1 VVGRYVVHRLAL
13 AVPVLL
19 GISVVVFLML
29 KLVPGD
35 PAVAL
40 LGPQAEP
47 RDIEMLR
54 RAWGL
59 DRPVHE
65 QYLTWLGH
73 VLRGDLGLS
82 LEQRLPVAHL
92 VLTRFKNT
100 AVLTVASVLLSLAL
114 GLTAGI
120 VSATR
125 PRSVFDRLTMVAA
138 LFANSMPAFWLGLV
152 LIFIFSLRL
161 GWFPVSGMYS
171 IRGEGGIVDLLHHLV
186 LPAVTLGG
194 ATTAI
199 VARLTRSSML
209 EVIRQDY
216 VRTAWAK
223 GLVERR
229 VVLGH
234 ALRNALLP
242 VVTVVGLQ
250 IGFLLGGAVL
260 TETVFSWP
268 GVGLQLYR
276 AISTRDIPLIQGSV
290 LLIAVTFVVINLAVD
305 LLYALLDP
313 RIRYA

>member
-1 VVGRYVVHRLAL
+1 MPVV
-13 AVPVLL
+13 L
-19 GISVVVFLML
+19 GISIVVFLML

-35 PAVAL
+35 PAIAL

-47 RDIEMLR
+47 RDIEILR

-59 DRPVHE
+59 DRPIPE

-82 LEQRLPVAHL
+82 LEQRVPVVDL

-100 AVLTVASVLLSLAL
+100 AILTLASMFISCVL
-114 GLTAGI
+114 GLTAGV

-125 PRSVFDRLTMVAA
+125 PRSIFDRLTMVLA
-138 LFANSMPAFWLGLV
+138 LFGNSMPAFWLGLV
-152 LIFIFSLRL
+152 LILAFSLGL
-161 GWFPVSGMYS
+161 GWFPVSGMQS
-171 IRGEGGIVDLLHHLV
+171 IRGEGGLLDLLHHLI
-186 LPAVTLGG
+186 LPAITLGG

-216 VRTAWAK
+216 VRTARAK
-223 GLVERR
+223 GLYERR
-229 VVLGH
+229 VILSH

-250 IGFLLGGAVL
+250 VGFLLGGAIL

-268 GVGLQLYR
+268 GVGLQLFR

-290 LLIAVTFVVINLAVD
+290 LLIAVTFVFINLLVD
-305 LLYALLDP
+305 VTYALLDP
-313 RIRYA
+313 RIKYS

>member
-1 VVGRYVVHRLAL
+1 MGRYVANRIAL

-19 GISVVVFLML
+19 GISIVVFLML

-35 PAVAL
+35 PAIAL

-47 RDIEMLR
+47 KDIEMLR
-54 RAWGL
+54 KAWGL
-59 DRPVHE
+59 DQPVYR

-73 VLRGDLGLS
+73 VLRADLGRS
-82 LEQRLPVAHL
+82 LEERLPVSTL

-100 AVLTVASVLLSLAL
+100 AILTFASVLLSCAV
-114 GLTAGI
+114 GLTAG
-120 VSATR
+120 VLSATR
-125 PRSVFDRLTMVAA
+125 QYSIIDRLTMVLA
-138 LFANSMPAFWLGLV
+138 LFGNSMPAFWLGLV
-152 LIFIFSLRL
+152 LILALSLGL

-171 IRGEGGIVDLLHHLV
+171 IRGGEGFLDLLHHLI
-186 LPAVTLGG
+186 LPAITLGG

-216 VRTAWAK
+216 VRTARAK
-223 GLVERR
+223 GLFEWR

-250 IGFLLGGAVL
+250 VGFLLGGAVL

-290 LLIAVTFVVINLAVD
+290 LLIAVTFVFINLLVD
-305 LLYALLDP
+305 VLYAYLDP
-313 RIRYA
+313 RIRYS

>member
-1 VVGRYVVHRLAL
+1 MGRYLANRVAL
-13 AVPVLL
+13 VLPVLL
-19 GISVVVFLML
+19 GISIVVFLML

-35 PAVAL
+35 PAIAL

-47 RDIEMLR
+47 RDIQMLR
-54 RAWGL
+54 QAWGL
-59 DRPVHE
+59 DRPLYD
-65 QYLTWLGH
+65 QFLTWLAH
-73 VLRGDLGLS
+73 VLRGDLGQS
-82 LEQRLPVAHL
+82 LEQRISVSTL

-100 AVLTVASVLLSLAL
+100 AILTFASVLVSCVV
-114 GLTAGI
+114 GLTAGVI
-120 VSATR
+120 SATR
-125 PRSVFDRLTMVAA
+125 PRSIFDRSTMLLA

-152 LIFIFSLRL
+152 LILAFSLGL
-161 GWFPVSGMYS
+161 GWFPVSGMQS
-171 IRGEGGIVDLLHHLV
+171 IRGEGGFLDLLHHLI

-209 EVIRQDY
+209 EVIGQDY
-216 VRTAWAK
+216 VRTARAK
-223 GLVERR
+223 GLFERR
-229 VVLGH
+229 VVLSH

-250 IGFLLGGAVL
+250 VGFLLGGAVL

-290 LLIAVTFVVINLAVD
+290 LLIAVTFVFINLLVD
-305 LLYALLDP
+305 VLYAYLDP
-313 RIRYA
+313 RIRYS

>member
-1 VVGRYVVHRLAL
+1 MGRYVVHRLLL

-73 VLRGDLGLS
+73 ALRGNLGLS
-82 LEQRLPVAHL
+82 LEQRVPVADL

-100 AVLTVASVLLSLAL
+100 AILTLASVLFSLAL

-125 PRSVFDRLTMVAA
+125 PRSLFDRLTMVAA

-152 LIFIFSLRL
+152 LIFVFSLRL

-171 IRGEGGIVDLLHHLV
+171 IRGEGGLADLLHHLV
-186 LPAVTLGG
+186 LPAITLGG

-216 VRTAWAK
+216 VRTARAK

-250 IGFLLGGAVL
+250 VGFLLGGAVL

-290 LLIAVTFVVINLAVD
+290 LLIAVTFVVINLVVD

>member
-1 VVGRYVVHRLAL
+1 MGRYVVHRLAL

-29 KLVPGD
+29 KLIPGD

-100 AVLTVASVLLSLAL
+100 VILTVASVLLSLAL
-114 GLTAGI
+114 GLTAGV

-216 VRTAWAK
+216 VRTARAK

-250 IGFLLGGAVL
+250 VGFLLGGAVL

>member
-1 VVGRYVVHRLAL
+1 VGRYVANRIALAL
-13 AVPVLL
+13 PVVL
-19 GISVVVFLML
+19 GISIVVFLML

-35 PAVAL
+35 PAIAL

-59 DRPVHE
+59 DRPIHT

-73 VLRGDLGLS
+73 VVRGNLGLS
-82 LEQRLPVAHL
+82 LEQRVPVVDL

-100 AVLTVASVLLSLAL
+100 AILTLASVFLSCVI
-114 GLTAGI
+114 GLTAGVI
-120 VSATR
+120 SATR
-125 PRSVFDRLTMVAA
+125 PRSVFDRLTMVLA
-138 LFANSMPAFWLGLV
+138 LFGNSMPAFWLGLV
-152 LIFIFSLRL
+152 LIFAFSLSL
-161 GWFPVSGMYS
+161 GWFPVSGMQS
-171 IRGEGGIVDLLHHLV
+171 IRGEGGVLDLLRHLV
-186 LPAVTLGG
+186 LPAITLGG

-209 EVIRQDY
+209 EVIGQDY
-216 VRTAWAK
+216 IRTARAT
-223 GLVERR
+223 GLYERR

-268 GVGLQLYR
+268 GVGLQLFR

-290 LLIAVTFVVINLAVD
+290 LLIAVTFVFINLLVD
-305 LLYALLDP
+305 LMYAVLDP
-313 RIRYA
+313 RIRYS